1 MVSSLTKFLHYEVF
15 KVHCFVCQ
23 AFGLL
28 FKAVGFCEPYVILLS
43 STFIVNRYFPFF
55 KLFFQNGILSL
66 HAGVRMDNL
75 TLCLWDHRL
84 RWSICHSIDWG

>member
-43 STFIVNRYFPFF
+43 STFIVNNYFGYFHC
-55 KLFFQNGILSL
+55 FFQVLVNSSQGDIIYDVTPIVT
-66 HAGVRMDNL
+66 H
-75 TLCLWDHRL
+75 
-84 RWSICHSIDWG
+84 